1 MSSPSKYIQG
11 YPPEL
16 IEQVTRLHQEGKLSG
31 HIHKKYPES
40 HSVHSN
46 KQLHEFV
53 HDIKNDYM
61 KRSSPIHKVEYH
73 KGVDLVG
80 ALGTHT
86 HRKIQHG
93 QKLKSRAEVRISPL
107 LKEAPL
113 ELMRMVVV
121 HEIAHLVE
129 KDHNKAFYQ
138 LCEHME
144 PDYHQMEFDLRLWL
158 VSREA
163 IV

>member
-1 MSSPSKYIQG
+1 MDPFSFIQG
-11 YPPEL
+11 YSEDL
-16 IEQVTRLHQEGKLSG
+16 IQQVKDLHSQGKLSG
-31 HIHKKYPES
+31 IISKKYPTR
-40 HSVHSN
+40 HHILSN
-46 KQLHEFV
+46 KQLYDFV
-53 HDIKNDYM
+53 YELKNRYM

-73 KGVDLVG
+73 KGVDLIG

-93 QKLKSRAEVRISPL
+93 QKLKARAEVRISPL
-107 LKEAPL
+107 LKEAPHD
-113 ELMRMVVV
+113 LMRMVVV
-121 HEIAHLVE
+121 HELAHLVE

-144 PDYHQMEFDLRLWL
+144 SDYHQMEFDLRLWL

-163 IV
+163 IA